1 MPPPVHSRAF
11 STCVRP
17 PSRERADTQQDMVPD
32 MGPRVAVVSDDA
44 DLLEMCAEVLRPK
57 GYVVYAASHSGH
69 ALLACMEGEPADCLI
84 TELWMDEGSG
94 PALARRMRR
103 YNPNL
108 RAIFIART
116 GTAAEVEEADCVL
129 VRPFT
134 RDDLL
139 KRLELVEFN
148 PAKISVPRKVPKPSA
163 YF

>member
-1 MPPPVHSRAF
+1 
-11 STCVRP
+11 
-17 PSRERADTQQDMVPD
+17 

-44 DLLEMCAEVLRPK
+44 ELLTLCADVLRPK
-57 GYVVYAASHSGH
+57 GYLVSTASHSGH
-69 ALLACMEGEPADCLI
+69 ALLACMEGHPPDCLI

-108 RAIFIART
+108 RAVFIAKK
-116 GTAAEVEEADCVL
+116 GTAADAEDADGVL

-134 RDDLL
+134 RADLL
-139 KRLELVEFN
+139 KRLELFEFH
-148 PAKISVPRKVPKPSA
+148 PANVSVTGGIPNPSA